1 MVPLARS
8 PSTVPSKQ
16 TVPPAVPA
24 PGPRSMTWSAI
35 AMVSGLCGVPA
46 DRLVRVEEARFG
58 EDPHCPPAVHLVAGD
73 GDRALGERLGV
84 IEELG
89 EVDVGDRAPAFAART
104 HAAGTGEGLSHGL
117 ASTAFDRDR
126 TARPDR
132 GDVEGE
138 RGGRADVRPPE
149 SAEQD
154 AQHRVGVEQDAQH
167 RVGVGVGVGG
177 GADGGAG
184 VSTHPLLVDDD
195 RGRQPVE
202 YVDLGPRQRRHEA
215 LYEAL

>member
-1 MVPLARS
+1 VEEVVQL
-8 PSTVPSKQ
+8 
-16 TVPPAVPA
+16 
-24 PGPRSMTWSAI
+24 
-35 AMVSGLCGVPA
+35 LLGVPA
-46 DRLVRVEEARFG
+46 DRLVRVEQARFG
-58 EDPHCPPAVHLVAGD
+58 EDPYCPPAVHLVAGD

-117 ASTAFDRDR
+117 AGTAFDRDR

-138 RGGRADVRPPE
+138 RGGRADVRLPE

-154 AQHRVGVEQDAQH
+154 AQHRVGV
-167 RVGVGVGVGG
+167 GFGG